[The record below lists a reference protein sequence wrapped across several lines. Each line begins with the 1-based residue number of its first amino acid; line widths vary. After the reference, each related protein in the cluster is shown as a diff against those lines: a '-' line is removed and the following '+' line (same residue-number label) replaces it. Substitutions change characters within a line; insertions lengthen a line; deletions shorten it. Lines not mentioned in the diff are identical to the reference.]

1 VTNATASDT
10 TATEPTATDTMT
22 EMKPPHLLHVDE
34 APTESG
40 RTVSH
45 GTFVLERTYRH
56 APRTVFDA
64 WAVREKKH
72 KWFPEAP
79 DFLASIGAYE
89 LDFRVGG
96 REHLDGLFPSGS
108 RFEYDSIYDDIVD
121 DRRIV
126 ATYDVRINEKRI
138 SVSLLTVEFEPTED
152 GGTHL
157 VMTEQGAFLDG
168 MDTNDE
174 RIKGADESL
183 DGLDA
188 YLDTMAI

>member
-1 VTNATASDT
+1 M
-10 TATEPTATDTMT
+10 ATDTMAT
-22 EMKPPHLLHVDE
+22 NTNTAMQAPHLLHVDE
-34 APTESG
+34 APTEPG
-40 RTVSH
+40 RTVAH

-56 APRTVFDA
+56 APKTVFDA
-64 WAVREKKH
+64 WGLPDKKR

-79 DFLASIGAYE
+79 DFLASIGTYE

-96 REHLDGLFPSGS
+96 REYLDGPLNSGR
-108 RFEYDSIYDDIVD
+108 RFEYDSRYDDIVD
-121 DRRIV
+121 GRRIV
-126 ATYDVRINEKRI
+126 ATYDVRIDGKRI
-138 SVSLLTVEFEPTED
+138 SVSLMTVEFEPTAD

-168 MDTNDE
+168 IDTNEE

-188 YLDTMAI
+188 YLDTMAG